1 MNNNAET
8 RQSFIQLVM
17 CRLGFHKWT
26 YDKDTV
32 VKCNKTCK
40 CCGKIQD
47 IGYLDPQ
54 NVLVSISANN
64 IYSFLNKLS
73 LKE

>member
-1 MNNNAET
+1 MKMNNNAET

-40 CCGKIQD
+40 CCVKKMHSCYDMSYGET
-47 IGYLDPQ
+47 
-54 NVLVSISANN
+54 AW
-64 IYSFLNKLS
+64 LNGHYW
-73 LKE
+73 

>member
-32 VKCNKTCK
+32 VKCNKTCN
-40 CCGKIQD
+40 CCGKKMHLCYD
-47 IGYLDPQ
+47 MSYGET
-54 NVLVSISANN
+54 VW
-64 IYSFLNKLS
+64 LNGHYW
-73 LKE
+73 